1 MLYGTSAKR
10 FMPDSRTSR
19 YQQAR
24 RRFDELEIE
33 ERSRFLIEATA
44 STLAE
49 GVVQAG
55 TLLADGIEE
64 ALRQARKASES
75 PGQQPGAAEPE
86 TAQRQRPRS
95 GSPPT
100 DDRS

>member
-1 MLYGTSAKR
+1 
-10 FMPDSRTSR
+10 MPDSRTSR

-64 ALRQARKASES
+64 ALRRARRASEA
-75 PGQQPGAAEPE
+75 PHGQQPGAAEPE